1 MVRSYSK
8 QTKEN
13 FENHAMPVGRYIILR
28 YHSSSYFL
36 PSNIDLIVRL
46 NNSLITIGISIFNCC
61 VTNSFESILICNY
74 FSNVLTGFKHFD

>member
-1 MVRSYSK
+1 MARPYSE

-28 YHSSSYFL
+28 YHSSYFL

-46 NNSLITIGISIFNCC
+46 DNSLITTVISFIYISLVYN
-61 VTNSFESILICNY
+61 
-74 FSNVLTGFKHFD
+74 

>member
-1 MVRSYSK
+1 MVRPHFK

-28 YHSSSYFL
+28 CNSFSYFL

-46 NNSLITIGISIFNCC
+46 NNSLITIGISFIY
-61 VTNSFESILICNY
+61 I
-74 FSNVLTGFKHFD
+74 